1 MYSSAATKLAIQAR
15 EFCKH
20 KSLDVREPEFRLEQV
35 RTLLEEVKAMC
46 DADGIDEAD
55 IKVVA

>member
-1 MYSSAATKLAIQAR
+1 M
-15 EFCKH
+15 
-20 KSLDVREPEFRLEQV
+20 REPEFRLEQV